1 MDTYIVQL
9 CLLLAFWIKKKKKK
23 FWSQC
28 VQAHYWQSQKISWPN
43 SEKQKK
49 RGIPTNVWVDINL
62 GNMVKLKHLTTCYY
76 ANLALSFII
85 QNSSSML
92 S

>member
-9 CLLLAFWIKKKKKK
+9 CLLLAFWIKKKKKNFGHNVCRHITDKVKK
-23 FWSQC
+23 FHDQTL
-28 VQAHYWQSQKISWPN
+28 K
-43 SEKQKK
+43 KKKK

-62 GNMVKLKHLTTCYY
+62 GNMVKLKHLPTCYY